1 MPTASAED
9 EVLGKRDLYLSMP
22 VFGKKGEVENIMLDL
37 LLCKA
42 IPLVKLAEILR

>member
-22 VFGKKGEVENIMLDL
+22 VFGKKGEVENILDL